1 MSTFNSLLENSVE
14 SKTLKAHCT
23 EHPTKR
29 FKLMDIINK
38 AIKDQGP
45 NFDLN
50 FIDVSKIDN
59 MEELFWQ
66 FDEFNGDI
74 SQWDVSNVEDMS
86 CMFQESAFSGDI
98 SHWNTKNVHYMNAM
112 FSSSEFNGDISQ
124 WDVSNV
130 EDMKFMFCES
140 NFNGDISHWNVSKV
154 FDMSYM
160 FKKSSF
166 KGDISSWDISNVNLA
181 FCMFKRAKYPK
192 EKIKALAQKN
202 PTFARIKD
210 LIY

>member
-45 NFDLN
+45 NCDLN

-130 EDMKFMFCES
+130 
-140 NFNGDISHWNVSKV
+140 
-154 FDMSYM
+154 
-160 FKKSSF
+160 
-166 KGDISSWDISNVNLA
+166 NLA

-210 LIY
+210 LIYSTFAFQKLSKNVKY